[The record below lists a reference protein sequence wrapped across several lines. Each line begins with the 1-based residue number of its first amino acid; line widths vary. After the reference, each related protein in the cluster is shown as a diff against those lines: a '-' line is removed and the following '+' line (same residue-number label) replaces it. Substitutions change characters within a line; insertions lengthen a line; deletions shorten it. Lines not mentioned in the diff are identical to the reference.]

1 MPSSKVVGGRYE
13 LKDPPI
19 GQGGMGVVYKAY
31 DSVTKRFV
39 AIKTM
44 WGSIDPAAVELFEK
58 EWTVLARLCHPN
70 IVDILDTGEFIDN
83 GQHKPYFVMPLLPGA
98 TLDKLIQ
105 MSGRRLEP
113 ERVVEIMGQ
122 ACKGLQAAHDRGLVH
137 RDLKPSNIFVM
148 DDDTVKIIDFGV
160 VHLAGARTVT
170 GIKGTLHYMAPEQL
184 EMKPATPSSDVFSLG
199 VVCYEALTGSK
210 PFARE
215 TEVDMAEALRNYN
228 PPPVSELNPA
238 VSIPISRTVHKALA
252 KQPIHR
258 YATIRE
264 FAETLRKAVRNEP
277 IERFK
282 PSKIQPR
289 IDRMRKAFTDGDH
302 QFALEILCELE
313 SEGNVEPELAT
324 MRSQIEQAM
333 RAKTVRQFLE
343 GARAR
348 IEEGEYDLA
357 LPKVLSVLEIE
368 PANVHALAMK
378 SQIERRKHA
387 HQIEDWFRLAD
398 QHFDNQLF
406 AQARQALAEILK
418 IDGSNTRAREFVR
431 RIHRRELEISKLRK
445 QQEQFYESALACYK
459 NGEISTALNKLERI
473 IELQRSVSPNSQID
487 PQHQSLYQKIRSERD
502 KLESMYTEGR
512 TALASRDFTRALQLC
527 NEVLAKRS
535 GEPMFQALK
544 LEVEEVR
551 RQEKS
556 GAIGRINAQAE
567 AEVDLDRKLSVL
579 KEAVERYPDEQ
590 LFKHSLKLVQE
601 RRDLVRSIISRAR
614 AYEEKNQYSEALGQ
628 WDILRNVYGQ
638 FPGLDLELERLRL
651 RREDQ
656 TREETKARLVEEI
669 ERLMSSGD
677 YSKADQAA
685 AEALGQFPEDGEL
698 VRLRKLAQSAE
709 AKSRQA
715 LLLYEEAQK
724 LSSEGNDLAA
734 IVKLRDAMQL
744 DEKNSAI
751 RAALQSGLVEY
762 ARGIVAQDWREAA
775 GFVEEAL
782 QIDDSDPVAK
792 SLLAI
797 VEDNKRRQ
805 VVDRYLSEARD
816 LQGAGNLEAA
826 LEKARQGC
834 KEHPT
839 EIRLAQLHSR
849 LSQAVERKR
858 AETSRRAFAAA
869 GESSHRGPAA
879 TATERTPPSWGRQ
892 TPGDWGSSAATEV
905 GGFGP
910 PNHVRPFTP
919 NPRLSPEFDTRELDP
934 RRRARTSPA
943 RKRLLWL
950 WWTGATAAILIGVVL
965 AVRHFKINT
974 PLGGVSVTLSA
985 DDAPSPRFQLDG
997 QPISG
1002 NHVRVRS
1009 GVHRVSAS
1017 ADGFRAE
1024 EKILDVSAFA
1034 TSPVSIPFHLELLP
1048 PQIQI
1053 LSDIRRGQA
1062 VLDGSATDLQGGNFT
1077 RSDISAGSHTLQILQ
1092 QGRQVLGFDFEV
1104 GPDESVQIFGPIK
1117 GSTLPAMVVSSRAN
1131 SAHVLATPGLLAS
1144 LAGHR
1149 PQPIPPAGADFALQ
1163 RGSNDFVVSDGKA
1176 ERHWN
1181 LEYTA
1186 GAALFVQLGFARE
1199 TGTLMVKSNVPDAEV
1214 SISPPSGRP
1223 FLSGGLVNGARILSL
1238 RPGKYEVKVSKG
1250 GYQELKPQ
1258 IAEVSK
1264 DERKE
1269 VSFDLTPIPV
1279 PTPAVTEV
1287 RPVVPVQADLSI
1299 DALQP
1304 GTEIYADNNR
1314 IGVAASSGTFQG
1326 ELKPGQHTF
1335 VFRKSGYED
1344 FKIARNLEP
1353 GPNALSAADMAKGQL
1368 ALLDVLV
1375 KPQDA
1380 TIECRRNGETAGQ
1393 ELSNGARVAL
1403 KPGAY
1408 NLTVTSKGYSAQS
1421 ESVTLY
1427 PGKSSHVELA
1437 LVAIKPPPV
1446 VPDPN
1451 SFADPASWTKTDEG
1465 WYLHQPTTYAW
1476 FRKGDG
1482 VTHLFVYKPAKQ
1494 PVLGGLVNRTARIDW
1509 TLDFKDDQRIEYSL
1523 EENQLRRTVVAPSVP
1538 AKEVRLDVPPGNQ
1551 PYFQLDLSVTAD
1563 EVSVKIDGQ
1572 TVDTVSRPDRGTPAG
1587 KLGFRGPVSLV
1598 IR

>member
-1 MPSSKVVGGRYE
+1 
-13 LKDPPI
+13 
-19 GQGGMGVVYKAY
+19 
-31 DSVTKRFV
+31 
-39 AIKTM
+39 
-44 WGSIDPAAVELFEK
+44 
-58 EWTVLARLCHPN
+58 
-70 IVDILDTGEFIDN
+70 
-83 GQHKPYFVMPLLPGA
+83 
-98 TLDKLIQ
+98 
-105 MSGRRLEP
+105 
-113 ERVVEIMGQ
+113 
-122 ACKGLQAAHDRGLVH
+122 
-137 RDLKPSNIFVM
+137 
-148 DDDTVKIIDFGV
+148 
-160 VHLAGARTVT
+160 
-170 GIKGTLHYMAPEQL
+170 
-184 EMKPATPSSDVFSLG
+184 MKPATPSSDVFSLG

-210 PFARE
+210 PFARD
-215 TEVDMAEALRNYN
+215 TEADMAEALRNYN

-238 VSIPISRTVHKALA
+238 VSVPISRTVHKALA

-258 YATIRE
+258 YSTIRE

-289 IDRMRKAFTDGDH
+289 IDRMRKAFTDGDY

-313 SEGNVEPELAT
+313 SEGNIEPELSS

-333 RAKTVRQFLE
+333 RTKTVRQFLD

-348 IEEGEYDLA
+348 IDEGEYDLA

-378 SQIERRKHA
+378 SQIERQKHA
-387 HQIEDWFRLAD
+387 HQIDDWFRLAE

-406 AQARQALAEILK
+406 AQARQALDEILK
-418 IDGSNTRAREFVR
+418 IDASSTRAREFVR

-445 QQEQFYESALACYK
+445 EQQQFYESALACYK

-473 IELQRSVSPNSQID
+473 IELQRSVSPSSQID

-512 TALASRDFTRALQLC
+512 TALASRDFTKALQLC
-527 NEVLAKRS
+527 NQVLAKRA

-579 KEAVERYPDEQ
+579 KEAAERYPDEQ
-590 LFKHSLKLVQE
+590 LFKHSLKLDQE
-601 RRDLVRSIISRAR
+601 RRDLVHSIVSRAR

-656 TREETKARLVEEI
+656 NREETKARLVEEI
-669 ERLMSSGD
+669 DRLMASGD

-685 AEALGQFPEDGEL
+685 VEALGQFPEDGEL
-698 VRLRKLAQSAE
+698 ARLRKLAQNAE
-709 AKSRQA
+709 QRSRQA
-715 LLLYEEAQK
+715 LALYEEAQR
-724 LSSEGNDLAA
+724 LSSERNDLAA

-762 ARGIVAQDWREAA
+762 ARGIVAQNWREAA

-805 VVDRYLSEARD
+805 IVDRYLTEARD

-858 AETSRRAFAAA
+858 TETSRRAFAAA

-879 TATERTPPSWGRQ
+879 TATEWTPPSWGRH

-919 NPRLSPEFDTRELDP
+919 NPSSSREFDTRELDR
-934 RRRARTSPA
+934 RRRAQTSSG
-943 RKRLLWL
+943 RKPLLWL
-950 WWTGATAAILIGVVL
+950 WWAGATVAILIGAAL
-965 AVRHFKINT
+965 AVWHFKIST
-974 PLGGVSVTLSA
+974 PLSGVNVTLSA
-985 DDAPSPRFQLDG
+985 DNAPSPTFQLDG

-1002 NHVRVRS
+1002 NHVRVRA

-1017 ADGFRAE
+1017 AEGFRAE

-1034 TSPVSIPFHLELLP
+1034 TTPVSIPFQLVPLP

-1077 RSDISAGSHTLQILQ
+1077 RSDISAGSHTLKILQ
-1092 QGRQVLGFDFEV
+1092 QGRPVLGFDFEV
-1104 GPDESVQIFGPIK
+1104 SPDQSVQIFGPIK
-1117 GSTLPAMVVSSRAN
+1117 GSSLPAMVVSSRAN

-1144 LAGHR
+1144 LAGHPPR
-1149 PQPIPPAGADFALQ
+1149 PIPPAGANFVLQ
-1163 RGSNDFVVSDGKA
+1163 RGSNDFIVSDGKA

-1181 LEYTA
+1181 LEYSA

-1223 FLSGGLVNGARILSL
+1223 FLSGGLVNGVRILSL

-1250 GYQELKPQ
+1250 GYRELDPQ

-1279 PTPAVTEV
+1279 PEPTVTEV
-1287 RPVVPVQADLSI
+1287 RPVAPVQADLSI
-1299 DALQP
+1299 DALP
-1304 GTEIYADNNR
+1304 PETEIYADNSR
-1314 IGVAASSGTFQG
+1314 IGVASKGTFQG

-1335 VFRKSGYED
+1335 VFRKDGYED
-1344 FKIARNLEP
+1344 FKITRNLEQ

-1368 ALLDVLV
+1368 AMLDVLV

-1380 TIECRRNGETAGQ
+1380 TIQCRRNGETAGQ

-1427 PGKSSHVELA
+1427 QGKSSHVELA

-1451 SFADPASWTKTDEG
+1451 SFADPTSWTLTDG

-1482 VTHLFVYKPAKQ
+1482 VTHLFVYKPVKQ
-1494 PVLGGLVNRTARIDW
+1494 PVLGGLVNRPARIDW
-1509 TLDFKDDQRIEYSL
+1509 TLDDKDNQRIEYSL
-1523 EENQLRRTVVAPSVP
+1523 EENQLRRTVISGGVSG
-1538 AKEVRLDVPPGNQ
+1538 KEVKLEIPAGSE
-1551 PYFQLDLSVTAD
+1551 PYFKLDLSVSAD

-1572 TVDTVSRPDRGTPAG
+1572 TVDTVSRPDPGTPAG
-1587 KLGFRGPVSLV
+1587 KLGFRGPVSLI

>member
-1 MPSSKVVGGRYE
+1 MPSSKVIGGRYE

-44 WGSIDPAAVELFEK
+44 WGPIDPAAAELFEK

-70 IVDILDTGEFIDN
+70 IVDILDSGEFVDNN

-98 TLDKLIQ
+98 TLDKLMKIN
-105 MSGRRLEP
+105 GRRLEP

-122 ACKGLQAAHDRGLVH
+122 ASKGLQAAHDRGLVH

-160 VHLAGARTVT
+160 VHLAGSRTIT

-215 TEVDMAEALRNYN
+215 TEADMAEALRNFN
-228 PPPVSELNPA
+228 PPPVSEINPA
-238 VSIPISRTVHKALA
+238 VSVSISRTVHKALA
-252 KQPIHR
+252 KHPVHR
-258 YATIRE
+258 YSTIRE
-264 FAETLRKAVRNEP
+264 FAETLRKALHNEP

-282 PSKIQPR
+282 PGKIQPR

-302 QFALEILCELE
+302 QFAFEILCELE
-313 SEGNVEPELAT
+313 SEGNVEPELLS
-324 MRSQIEQAM
+324 MRSQIEHAM
-333 RAKTVRQFLE
+333 RTKTIRQFLDA
-343 GARAR
+343 ARAR
-348 IEEGEYDLA
+348 VEEGEFDLA

-368 PANVHALAMK
+368 PANAHALAMK
-378 SQIERRKHA
+378 SQIERQKHA
-387 HQIEDWFRLAD
+387 HQIEDWFRLAE

-406 AQARQALAEILK
+406 TQAKHALDQILK
-418 IDGSNTRAREFVR
+418 IDASSARAREFVR
-431 RIHRRELEISKLRK
+431 RINRRELEISKLRK
-445 QQEQFYESALACYK
+445 QQQQFYESALACYK
-459 NGEISTALNKLERI
+459 NGEISTALHKLERI

-487 PQHQSLYQKIRSERD
+487 PQHQTLYQKIRSERD

-512 TALASRDFTRALQLC
+512 TALSSRDFSRALNLC
-527 NEVLAKRS
+527 NEILTKRP

-544 LEVEEVR
+544 LEVEEIR

-556 GAIGRINAQAE
+556 GAIGRISAQAE
-567 AEVDLDRKLSVL
+567 AEVDLDRKLSIL
-579 KEAVERYPDEQ
+579 KDAAERYPDEQ
-590 LFKHSLKLVQE
+590 LFQHSLKLVKE
-601 RRDLVRSIISRAR
+601 RRDLVHSIVSRAR

-638 FPGLDLELERLRL
+638 FPGLDLEFDRV
-651 RREDQ
+651 RRRRDDQ
-656 TREETKARLVEEI
+656 YREETKARLVEEI
-669 ERLMSSGD
+669 DRLMTSGE

-685 AEALGQFPEDGEL
+685 ADALDQFPEDAEL
-698 VRLRKLAQSAE
+698 SRLRKLAQNAE
-709 AKSRQA
+709 AKSRHA
-715 LLLYEEAQK
+715 LSLYEEARR
-724 LSSEGNDLAA
+724 LSADRNDLAA

-751 RAALQSGLVEY
+751 RVALQGALVEY
-762 ARGIVAQDWREAA
+762 ARGIASNNWREAA

-792 SLLAI
+792 SLLAMI
-797 VEDNKRRQ
+797 EDNKRRQ
-805 VVDRYLSEARD
+805 LVDQYLSEARD

-834 KEHPT
+834 EEHPA

-858 AETSRRAFAAA
+858 AETNRRASAAVA
-869 GESSHRGPAA
+869 GEYSHRGPASSSA
-879 TATERTPPSWGRQ
+879 WAQPSWEQETTDHWGGSTATEV
-892 TPGDWGSSAATEV
+892 A
-905 GGFGP
+905 GFGT
-910 PNHVRPFTP
+910 PNQARPFTP
-919 NPRLSPEFDTRELDP
+919 NPSSSREFDPRQFEP
-934 RRRARTSPA
+934 RRKAPRWP
-943 RKRLLWL
+943 
-950 WWTGATAAILIGVVL
+950 WWVAAAAVIVIGSVASVV
-965 AVRHFKINT
+965 HFKINT
-974 PLGGVSVTLSA
+974 PLSGVTVTLSA
-985 DDAPSPRFQLDG
+985 NAPSPVFELDG
-997 QPISG
+997 KPLSG
-1002 NHVRVRS
+1002 NSAKVRS

-1017 ADGFRAE
+1017 ADGFSAKE
-1024 EKILDVSAFA
+1024 EILDVSAFA
-1034 TSPVSIPFHLELLP
+1034 ITPVPIRFNLVPLP
-1048 PQIQI
+1048 PQIQV
-1053 LSDIRRGQA
+1053 LSDIRRGQ
-1062 VLDGSATDLQGGNFT
+1062 VILDGTAADLQGGNFT
-1077 RSDISAGSHTLQILQ
+1077 RSDISEGAHTLKIFQ
-1092 QGRQVLGFDFEV
+1092 QGKLVLAFDFV
-1104 GPDESVQIFGPIK
+1104 VNSRQLVQIKGPIK
-1117 GSTLPAMVVSSRAN
+1117 ASSTPAMVVSSRAN
-1131 SAHVLATPGLLAS
+1131 SAHVLATPGLRAN
-1144 LAGHR
+1144 LAGY
-1149 PQPIPPAGADFALQ
+1149 PLQPIPPAGADFSLEH
-1163 RGSNDFVVSDGKA
+1163 GSNDFIVSDRSA

-1181 LEYTA
+1181 LEYAA
-1186 GAALFVQLGFARE
+1186 GPELFVQLGFARE

-1214 SISPPSGRP
+1214 SISTLNGRP
-1223 FLSGGLVNGARILSL
+1223 FLSGGLVNGVRTLSL
-1238 RPGKYEVKVSKG
+1238 GPGKYEVKVSKS
-1250 GYQELKPQ
+1250 GYLPLDAQV
-1258 IAEVSK
+1258 AEVSK

-1269 VSFDLTPIPV
+1269 VSFDLTPV
-1279 PTPAVTEV
+1279 PAPEPPAVTEV
-1287 RPVVPVQADLSI
+1287 RPAPPVQANFSI

-1314 IGVAASSGTFQG
+1314 MGVTDSGTFQG

-1335 VFRKSGYED
+1335 LFRKAGYED
-1344 FKIARNLEP
+1344 FKLTRNLVP
-1353 GPNALSAADMAKGQL
+1353 GPNNFSATDMANGQL

-1375 KPQDA
+1375 RPQDA
-1380 TIECRRNGETAGQ
+1380 RIECSQSGESSGQ
-1393 ELSNGARVAL
+1393 ELNNGARVAL
-1403 KPGAY
+1403 KPGTY
-1408 NLTVTSKGYSAQS
+1408 TLKVTSKGYSPQL

-1427 PGKSSHVELA
+1427 PGKSNHIELS

-1451 SFADPASWTKTDEG
+1451 SFADPATWTKTDEG
-1465 WYLHQPTTYAW
+1465 WYFHEAMSYAW

-1482 VTHLFVYKPAKQ
+1482 DTHLFVYKPAKQ
-1494 PVLGGLVNRTARIDW
+1494 PVLGGLVNRSARIEW
-1509 TLDFKDDQRIEYSL
+1509 ALDYKDNQRIEYSL
-1523 EENQLRRTVVAPSVP
+1523 EESLLRRTVTSNGIA
-1538 AKEVRLDVPPGNQ
+1538 AKEVKLPISMGDG

-1572 TVDTVSRPDRGTPAG
+1572 TVDTVSRPDPGTPAG